1 MQEFEYRV
9 IPAPR
14 RGERVRGLK
23 TPEERFAHAVM
34 VAINAEAA
42 QGWEYLRAERLPSEE
57 RAGFTRTSVNERHLL
72 VFRRPVQTV
81 SAARPAPRFAARA
94 EEEGA
99 PAAPTAA
106 PALSAAAPPAPHPA
120 TPPAAPPAPTPP
132 VRPGGRG
139 LFGQTRKEPPLS
151 PASATP
157 PAVPS
162 APAAPAERPA
172 SGPLLSWRRKG
183 NGDAPPKG

>member
-1 MQEFEYRV
+1 
-9 IPAPR
+9 
-14 RGERVRGLK
+14 VRGLK

-34 VAINAEAA
+34 VAINAEAT

-72 VFRRPVQTV
+72 IFRRPVQAV

-99 PAAPTAA
+99 PAAPPAA
-106 PALSAAAPPAPHPA
+106 PAAPTAAAPSV
-120 TPPAAPPAPTPP
+120 PPPVPPAPTPP
-132 VRPGGRG
+132 ARPAGRG

-157 PAVPS
+157 PAAPTAPS
-162 APAAPAERPA
+162 APAERPA

-183 NGDAPPKG
+183 NADAPPEG